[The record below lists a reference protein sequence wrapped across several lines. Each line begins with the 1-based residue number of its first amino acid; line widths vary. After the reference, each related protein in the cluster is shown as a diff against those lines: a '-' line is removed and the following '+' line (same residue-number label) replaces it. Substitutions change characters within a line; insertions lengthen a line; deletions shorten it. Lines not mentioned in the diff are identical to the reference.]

1 MIKVNNKNF
10 DWQEGLTVARLLEL
24 KKYTFPKL
32 IVKINSELIKKE
44 EYETTQ
50 ISDGDDVKVIHL
62 LAGG

>member
-1 MIKVNNKNF
+1 M
-10 DWQEGLTVARLLEL
+10 
-24 KKYTFPKL
+24 
-32 IVKINSELIKKE
+32 KINSQLIKKE